1 MDKRRFWGV
10 LLVLWAGLGLASP
23 AQGLLSEVSRLLDD
37 YYGGFSQVRPQELR
51 QKYQGELEKIC
62 AQEIS
67 CPVNKAYPVIGLLV
81 SEIGDR
87 HTRYFTPE
95 DYAEI
100 QRRLAGTSSSR
111 PQLGVQLQVV
121 PGWEGLLVLEVMA
134 DTPAEE
140 AGLRRGDRI
149 LAVNGEALPQAE
161 SERNNFLRERL
172 STGAL
177 VSLTIQ
183 RAQQRLEV
191 AVRPRV
197 ISLRQLPTLSLR
209 SDGFAVL
216 RIPSF
221 SGYQQVGPRI
231 HELVH
236 QAQAAG
242 AKGMVIDL
250 RNNGGGAWG
259 ECWGGGGAFVGET
272 YRRLQDNMR
281 SSEQGYKEGYYYLR
295 VGGRDRPQYEVRAV
309 RWTAP
314 VVVLVNERTASC
326 AEYFTF
332 DLQEGRQAPVIG
344 QPTAG
349 VGNTATMFLRL
360 SDGSGLQV
368 TTSRAQRRDGSFY
381 PDSVTPNVSFSDD
394 WQALAEGRDLMLEK
408 AIELL
413 ISIHTGV
420 EPSRMAV
427 PKDPYSWFLGQ

>member
-1 MDKRRFWGV
+1 MGKRRLWVVVG
-10 LLVLWAGLGLASP
+10 VLWAGLAFASP
-23 AQGLLSEVSRLLDD
+23 ALDLFNEVSRFLND

-62 AQEIS
+62 AQEVV
-67 CPVNKAYPVIGLLV
+67 CPTNKAYTVIASLV
-81 SEIGDR
+81 AELGDR

-100 QRRLAGTSSSR
+100 QRRLAGTSSGR

-121 PGWEGLLVLEVMA
+121 PGLEGLLVVEVSPE
-134 DTPAEE
+134 TPAEE

-161 SERNNFLRERL
+161 SERNNFLRDRI
-172 STGAL
+172 STGEP
-177 VSLTIQ
+177 VFLTIQ
-183 RAQQRLEV
+183 RVQQRLEV
-191 AVRPRV
+191 EVRPRV
-197 ISLRQLPTLSLR
+197 ISLRQPPSLNLR
-209 SDGFAVL
+209 SDGVAVL

-231 HELVH
+231 HELVR

-250 RNNGGGAWG
+250 RNNGGGVLS
-259 ECWGGGGAFVGET
+259 ECLVGAGAFVEET
-272 YRRLQDNMR
+272 YRRLQDNLR
-281 SSEQGYKEGYYYLR
+281 ASEQGFKDGYYYFR
-295 VGGRDRPQYEVRAV
+295 AGGRDRPQYEVQPA
-309 RWTAP
+309 RWTGP

-349 VGNTATMFLRL
+349 VGNTATLFLRL

-368 TTSRAQRRDGSFY
+368 TTSRAQRKDGSFY
-381 PDSVTPNVSFSDD
+381 PDRVTPSVSFADD
-394 WQALAEGRDLMLEK
+394 FQALAEGRDRMLEK
-408 AIELL
+408 ALEVLL
-413 ISIHTGV
+413 GSNAGV
-420 EPSRMAV
+420 EQ
-427 PKDPYSWFLGQ
+427 D